1 MTSKEQILSQAVLLF
16 AEHGYDGVSM
26 RDLARSSGLGVSTLY
41 HHFPD
46 KEALY
51 LQAVQQAFSNK
62 ATAFTEV
69 WQAGISAQ
77 QRLEQFVLRLTEM
90 MLADRNFHR
99 LMQRELLEA
108 NDSRMQLLAE
118 QVFESQFN
126 EIMSVIGELIPGR
139 NAHLVAV
146 SVLGLVCNHLEMQ
159 PMRKFLPGY
168 QTEHEDAEIISNHI
182 VELLLYGLAPK

>member
-1 MTSKEQILSQAVLLF
+1 MTSKEQILNQAILLF
-16 AEHGYDGVSM
+16 AEQGYAGVSM

-46 KEALY
+46 KQSLY
-51 LQAVQQAFSNK
+51 LQTVQQAFSNK

-77 QRLEQFVLRLTEM
+77 QRLEQFVVRLTEM

-108 NDSRMQLLAE
+108 DDSRMQLLAE
-118 QVFESQFN
+118 QVFEVQFK
-126 EIMSVIGELIPGR
+126 EIMAVISELVPDR
-139 NAHLVAV
+139 NAHLLAV
-146 SVLGLVCNHLEMQ
+146 SVLGLVCNHLEME

-168 QTEHEDAEIISNHI
+168 QIEHEDAQVISNHI
-182 VELLLYGLAPK
+182 VELLLNGLAPK